1 MIPLEQLLARFKNLT
16 NTEKAKKELVCGA
29 IKKIIGITIPTST
42 VSISKNTVFFKV
54 SPIIK
59 TEILLKKQE
68 ILVDIHTINGL
79 AHISD
84 IK

>member
-16 NTEKAKKELVCGA
+16 NTEKVKKELVCEG
-29 IKKIIGITIPTST
+29 IKKIIGITIPVST
-42 VSISKNTVFFKV
+42 VSVSKNIIFLKI

-59 TEILLKKQE
+59 TEILLRKQE
-68 ILVDIHTINGL
+68 ILADIRSINGL
-79 AHISD
+79 THISD

>member
-16 NTEKAKKELVCGA
+16 NTEKVKKELVCNG
-29 IKKIIGITIPTST
+29 INKIIGVTIPIS
-42 VSISKNTVFFKV
+42 SISFSKNTIFLKI

-59 TEILLKKQE
+59 TEIFFKKSE
-68 ILVDIHTINGL
+68 ILKYINSISGL
-79 AHISD
+79 SYISD

>member
-16 NTEKAKKELVCGA
+16 NTEKAKKELVCDCV
-29 IKKIIGITIPTST
+29 KKVVGIIIPVSN
-42 VSISKNTVFFKV
+42 VSISKKTIFFKT

-59 TEILLKKQE
+59 TEIMLKKE
-68 ILVDIHTINGL
+68 ELIARIKNTLGL
-79 AHISD
+79 TNISD